1 MADWLVAA
9 LPAAVTG
16 LLSLWG
22 VYASNRKSAAVND
35 YRMEQI
41 EKSIGKMEQKLE
53 QKQDKHNA
61 MTERMY
67 KLEGRMD
74 EAEHD
79 IRDIKSKIA

>member
-1 MADWLVAA
+1 MADWLMAA

-41 EKSIGKMEQKLE
+41 EKSIGKLE
-53 QKQDKHNA
+53 QKQDKHNQ
-61 MTERMY
+61 MIERMY

-79 IRDIKSKIA
+79 IRDIKNKIA

>member
-1 MADWLVAA
+1 MADWLMAA

-16 LLSLWG
+16 LLSLLG
-22 VYASNRKSAAVND
+22 VYASNRKSAAVNE

-41 EKSIGKMEQKLE
+41 EKSIGKLE
-53 QKQDKHNA
+53 QKQDKHNQ
-61 MTERMY
+61 MIERMY

>member
-41 EKSIGKMEQKLE
+41 EKSIGKLE

-61 MTERMY
+61 MIERMY

>member
-1 MADWLVAA
+1 MADWLMAA

-41 EKSIGKMEQKLE
+41 EKSIGKLE

-61 MTERMY
+61 MIERMY

-79 IRDIKSKIA
+79 IRDIRQKTA